1 MLEMLIV
8 YDRLISDLIK
18 QSNSELIIATGLSQK
33 PYTHLKFYYR
43 LRDHKDFLDDIG
55 INYLNVIPRMT
66 RDFLISF

>member
-33 PYTHLKFYYR
+33 TVYTFEVL
-43 LRDHKDFLDDIG
+43 L
-55 INYLNVIPRMT
+55 
-66 RDFLISF
+66 SFKRS